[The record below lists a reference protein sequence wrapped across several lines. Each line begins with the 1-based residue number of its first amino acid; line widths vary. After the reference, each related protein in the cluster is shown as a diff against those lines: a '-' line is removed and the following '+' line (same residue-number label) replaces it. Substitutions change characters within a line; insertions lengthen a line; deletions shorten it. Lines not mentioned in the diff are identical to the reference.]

1 MIRKIM
7 NDFVTVKRKDDIVI
21 SVFQDNEEKV
31 VKISDL
37 NQAAENLLE
46 YSKDEL
52 VNEPL
57 VYILSK
63 KVANCINDYLDYT
76 NNNQDLSDVL
86 SKIIDFCLVSKTGQ
100 NIRVKVKIFRTA
112 QLVYSRVSYELL
124 IRNISNL
131 HQLNIFRNQYLE
143 HVNKK
148 YKYHS
153 SLNILDNYSSILE
166 LEVMLKFAS
175 KYKINLVVGIMSLD
189 FVKSDNTEIVFGIIV
204 EYFYKNS
211 RSDDFLGY
219 IDYEKMIFV
228 LVKCSPSDSQQVVE
242 RLHSAINK
250 QLLERN
256 LQTISIGY
264 TNIDFE
270 VNIIELFRKIN
281 TALSYTQ
288 RDGGNTTKFVRY
300 S

>member
-1 MIRKIM
+1 M